1 MKTTIHA
8 FAGITAFLLILTFFT
23 STVAVEL
30 SGNEEAI
37 ASVKRWIVYGLFAL
51 VPAIAI
57 TGAMGAVLAKNTIS
71 NLTSTK
77 KKRMPIIAA
86 NGIAILI
93 PAAIYL
99 DHLAAAG
106 DFGTAFYLVQTLE
119 LLAGATNLTLMAL
132 NIRDGLRLTGRL
144 GKTRNYPGN

>member
-1 MKTTIHA
+1 MKTNIHA
-8 FAGITAFLLILTFFT
+8 FAGSLAFFLIFTFFT

-30 SGNEEAI
+30 TGNGEAI
-37 ASVKRWIVYGLFAL
+37 ANVKQWIVYGLFIL

-57 TGAMGAVLAKNTIS
+57 TGAMGALLSKNTIS
-71 NLTSTK
+71 DLATAK

-86 NGIAILI
+86 NGILILI

-106 DFGTAFYLVQTLE
+106 DFGTAFYLVQALE

-132 NIRDGLRLTGRL
+132 NVRDGLRLTGRFD
-144 GKTRNYPGN
+144 KARISSGN